1 MGSIVLQY
9 GNIMHGSTDMA
20 LTYPNQIWVDTT
32 AYTFQNHFHPFTG
45 ALLARLNRK
54 GVQGLYDPDWLE
66 SLRQSFFD
74 ATYRPARSAFQS
86 VEGED
91 KQLDFLP
98 GGAYSVYN
106 WELFLHIPVAVAVHL
121 SESRRFAE
129 AQRWLHLVFD
139 PLNNDM
145 TLPAPKRYWKFPGFR
160 MADGT
165 IGIDEMLTLLAK
177 PDSALTTAERSRKQA
192 VLLGYQQVLAD
203 PFNPHAVAR
212 VRPLAYM
219 LDVVMRYLDNLI
231 AWGDHLFAQDT
242 LESINEATQLYVLA
256 STILGDKPQQIP
268 PRGGVRGR
276 SYAQLR
282 AAGLDATGNALV
294 ELEGQFPFN
303 IGSGGAAG
311 ATANAGSAPLFGMGR
326 TLYFCVPRN
335 DKLLAYWDR
344 VANRLYNI
352 RHCLNLAG
360 VARPLALFDPPID
373 PGLLVKAAAAG
384 IDIGAAAAGLNQP
397 AAPLTARAMIQKA
410 LDATSELRAFGAA
423 LLQAIEKTDAEDLAL
438 LRQGHELEL
447 ATRQQDSRYLVWK
460 QAEQA
465 TEALLLGRLAA
476 RERYVQS
483 LRLLGHPPD
492 DEKVPAALAP
502 DRRLI
507 TADNFDEAL
516 AALVGAYDREV
527 PLLAQ
532 ADLGIE
538 PTPTAELQEAGRL
551 SMIAPEID
559 EITHLQTAAATGLAA
574 SIIKTTSAAMAFIPD
589 INVDLHYWGIGGT
602 SKMKLGTALV
612 QATQIAADIVGMI
625 SAWES
630 AQAGLAARNA
640 MMARRADDWAHQA
653 NLAARELRQI
663 GKQVIGSLIAEQ
675 VAYQELQNSRLQIEK
690 IQQVQDFITAKTS
703 GADLY
708 RWMQAQLGQLHHD
721 AYRFAFD
728 LARQAEATVKD
739 EVMRPEMDA
748 RSMIRFNYWDSGR
761 KGLLAGETLAL
772 DLRRLEMAFH
782 DHNRREYELT
792 RHVSL
797 MQIDP
802 MAIMAL
808 RRTGRARVDIPEA
821 LFDMDGPGHYCR
833 RIHSV
838 ALTIP
843 AVGGPQ
849 TTISAR
855 LTLLKSSIRTTPEGA
870 GSYARTDEDPR
881 FRDQFG
887 AVESVVASTARED
900 AGLFDASGSDGRP
913 LPFSGRGVIA
923 TWQIDLPADP
933 SRGDPQQF
941 DYDSISDAVLHIR
954 YTARDGGQAL
964 REGALAAL
972 KDAIDN
978 AEGVGSARMFSVRL
992 DFPMEWERLQTDPPA
1007 GQRREIALELLPEHY
1022 PFWARGRL
1030 ASIQRAT
1037 VIAGAGPGVAPA
1049 YVVADKASMAD
1060 AGAQRDV
1067 LAPSG
1072 RFPGLATGDLANVA
1086 RPDPTGKLRLYLEG
1100 PRPADLW
1107 LALTWSGS

>member
-1 MGSIVLQY
+1 MAPTIYQHGTQ
-9 GNIMHGSTDMA
+9 MHGSIDIA
-20 LTYPNQIWVDTT
+20 KLYNVLTWVDTT
-32 AYTFQNHFHPFTG
+32 TYTFQNHFHPFT
-45 ALLARLNRK
+45 AELLARLNRK

-66 SLRQSFFD
+66 SLRQSFFST
-74 ATYRPARSAFQS
+74 AYRPISSATQT
-86 VEGED
+86 VEADD
-91 KQLDFLP
+91 KRLDFLP

-106 WELFLHIPVAVAVHL
+106 WELFLHIPVAIAVHL

-129 AQRWLHLVFD
+129 AQRWFHLVFD
-139 PLNNDM
+139 PLSNDM
-145 TLPAPKRYWKFPGFR
+145 SVPAPKRYWKFPGFR

-192 VLLGYQQVLAD
+192 VLLGYQQVMAD

-256 STILGDKPQQIP
+256 STILGDKPQQMP
-268 PRGGVRGR
+268 PRGAVRGR

-303 IGSGGAAG
+303 IGSGGTGGAASNAA
-311 ATANAGSAPLFGMGR
+311 ATPLFGLGR
-326 TLYFCVPRN
+326 TLYFCVPKN
-335 DKLLAYWDR
+335 DKLLGYWDR

-352 RHCLNLAG
+352 RHCLNLSG

-397 AAPLTARAMIQKA
+397 AASLNALAMIQKA
-410 LDATSELRAFGAA
+410 LDATSDLRAFGAA
-423 LLQAIEKTDAEDLAL
+423 LLQAIEKTDAEELAL
-438 LRQGHELEL
+438 LRQGHEVEL
-447 ATRQQDSRYLVWK
+447 ATRQQDSRYLAWK

-476 RERYVQS
+476 RERYAHA
-483 LRLLGHPPD
+483 LRLLGRVPD
-492 DEKVPAALAP
+492 DTQAPAVLAA
-502 DRRLI
+502 DRRVI
-507 TADNFDEAL
+507 TAENFDEAL
-516 AALVGAYDREV
+516 AALVGAYGTEA
-527 PLLAQ
+527 PLLPHAP
-532 ADLGIE
+532 LGIE
-538 PTPTAELQEAGRL
+538 PTPTDDLQEAGRL
-551 SMIAPEID
+551 SMIPPERE
-559 EITHLQTAAATGLAA
+559 EIAHLQTAAATGLAA
-574 SIIKTTSAAMAFIPD
+574 SIIKATSAAMSFIPD
-589 INVDLHYWGIGGT
+589 IDVDLHYWGIGGT

-612 QATQIAADIVGMI
+612 SATQIASEIIGMI

-640 MMARRADDWAHQA
+640 AMARRSDDWTHQA

-663 GKQVIGSLIAEQ
+663 GRQVIGSLIAEQ
-675 VAYQELQNSRLQIEK
+675 IARTEWENAGRQIEQ
-690 IQQVQDFITAKTS
+690 IQQVQDFLTAKTS

-708 RWMQAQLGQLHHD
+708 RWMQGQLGQLHHD

-728 LARQAEATVKD
+728 LARQAEAAVKD
-739 EVMRPEMDA
+739 ELMRPEMDA
-748 RSMIRFNYWDSGR
+748 RNMIRFNYWDSGH

-772 DLRRLEMAFH
+772 DLRRLDMAFH
-782 DHNRREYELT
+782 EHNRREYELT
-792 RHVSL
+792 RHISL

-808 RRTGRARVDIPEA
+808 RRTGRARIDLPEA
-821 LFDMDGPGHYCR
+821 LFDMDGPGQYCR

-849 TTISAR
+849 TTISAK
-855 LTLLKSSIRTTPEGA
+855 LTLLKSSIRTSPEGA
-870 GSYARTDEDPR
+870 GDYARTDEDPR

-887 AVESVVASTARED
+887 AVESIVASTARED

-913 LPFSGRGVIA
+913 LPFAGRGVIA
-923 TWQIDLPADP
+923 TWQIELPADP

-941 DYDSISDAVLHIR
+941 DYASISDAVLHIR

-964 REGALAAL
+964 RDGALAAL
-972 KDAIDN
+972 NDAIDS
-978 AEGVGSARMFSVRL
+978 AAGVGSVRLFSLRL
-992 DFPMEWERLQTDPPA
+992 DFPMEWERLQTDPPT

-1030 ASIQRAT
+1030 TSIQRAT
-1037 VIAGAGPGVAPA
+1037 VIAGASDGVAPA
-1049 YVVADKASMAD
+1049 FAVADKAGLTD
-1060 AGAQRDV
+1060 AAAKRDA

-1072 RFPGLATGDLANVA
+1072 RFPGLAAGDLVNVA
-1086 RPDPTGKLRLYLEG
+1086 RPGPTGKLRLYLEG